1 MGKQLNPEMNL
12 TDLLNTGCER
22 KSEVLLNP
30 VSSMLVAG
38 CAPISSA
45 IASCYWMNDLYL
57 YWMNDVYKM
66 KDLSIKTI
74 TYIKR

>member
-45 IASCYWMNDLYL
+45 IASCY
-57 YWMNDVYKM
+57 
-66 KDLSIKTI
+66 
-74 TYIKR
+74 